1 MSSRKPKHG
10 VLDYFLGP
18 GAAGTIAFS
27 VAEAVE
33 KGKPAVLLTEARDLS
48 AEELALIAEK
58 ELAVLGPESF
68 GVAAPREGIH
78 HCLSL
83 SPILPGRIAFVT
95 QSGALGAAI
104 LDWAH
109 EHEVGFS
116 KFIAL
121 GRSPNIGLGECLD
134 YLAEDPYTQSVL
146 LYLEKVED
154 VSRFL
159 SAARECALAKP
170 VIVLKPGRGDG
181 RKDGLYDAI
190 FRRAGLL
197 RVSRMADLFYMAEV
211 LERQPRPKG
220 PRLGIVTNANGPG
233 LLAADALRLAG
244 GELHALR
251 DVGGEA
257 GPEAYRRAIA
267 DLAGEEDCHGILV
280 IVTPQP
286 ATRMADTARAIV
298 EASRGYTKPLLGSL
312 MGGKLIRGAEAILAE
327 ARIPTF
333 PYPDTAAKVFERLW
347 QYSRSLSGLYE
358 TPVFGGEGEDG
369 TAVIAQLDGQR
380 GTIGPALLQ
389 RLLRA
394 YGLHWDAA
402 RSGTGLKFLV
412 TSRPEGNFGLVM
424 EVAAAG
430 VVGEVYED
438 RVSVLPPLTSTLA
451 RRGLEWVRLARV
463 VSAAG
468 QAALEEMLV
477 RVSRLVSEA
486 AVLRELRLV
495 VDVEQDGSLWV
506 SEAEG
511 ALQPEGLAREHWPK
525 CLIRPYPRQYEQRL
539 RLRDGGE
546 ALIRPIR
553 PEDERRIVDF
563 HNDLSERSVYLRYL
577 QFLKLEERIGHDRLA
592 RVCFNDY
599 ARELA
604 LVVEREDRILGVGR
618 LQRNPLRIEEAEVA
632 FLVRD
637 SAQGQGIGKALV
649 AAVVAAGRAEG
660 LKRLTAELLADNRAM
675 RGLLEKQGF
684 RMRMAT
690 DGATLLAGLVL

>member
-1 MSSRKPKHG
+1 MSSKKPKHG

-18 GAAGTIAFS
+18 GAAGAIAFS
-27 VAEAVE
+27 VREAVE

-48 AEELALIAEK
+48 AEEMALIREK

-134 YLAEDPYTQSVL
+134 YLAEDPHTQSVL
-146 LYLEKVED
+146 LYLERIED
-154 VSRFL
+154 ASRFL

-190 FRRAGLL
+190 FRRAGVM
-197 RVSRMADLFYMAEV
+197 RVNRMADLFYMAEV
-211 LERQPRPKG
+211 LERQPRPQG
-220 PRLGIVTNANGPG
+220 PRLGIVTNANGPA
-233 LLAADALRLAG
+233 LLASDALRLAG
-244 GELHALR
+244 GELHSLR
-251 DVGGEA
+251 DLGGTA
-257 GPEAYRRAIA
+257 GPEDYRRAITE
-267 DLAGEEDCHGILV
+267 LAGDRECHGILT

-286 ATRMADTARAIV
+286 ATRIADTARAIV
-298 EASRGYTKPLLGSL
+298 EASRGYTKPVLASL
-312 MGGKLIRGAEAILAE
+312 MGGKLIRGGEAILSE
-327 ARIPTF
+327 GRIPAF
-333 PYPDTAAKVFERLW
+333 PYADTAAKVFQRLW
-347 QYSRSLSGLYE
+347 QYARSLSGLYE
-358 TPVFGGEGEDG
+358 TPVFSGELEDSTG
-369 TAVIAQLDGQR
+369 VLQELEGQR
-380 GTIGPALLQ
+380 GAMSAAQ
-389 RLLRA
+389 VERLLRA
-394 YGLHWDAA
+394 YGVNASA
-402 RSGTGLKFLV
+402 EQSGTSLRFVV
-412 TSRPEGNFGLVM
+412 TSRPEGSFGPVM
-424 EVAAAG
+424 EVAAEGVAG
-430 VVGEVYED
+430 EIYED

-451 RRGLEWVRLARV
+451 RRAIELLQLPRAA
-463 VSAAG
+463 SAAG
-468 QAALEEMLV
+468 LAALEDVLV
-477 RVSRLVSEA
+477 RVSRLVSEGQ
-486 AVLRELRLV
+486 VVRELRLV
-495 VDVEQDGSLWV
+495 VEVEADGRLWV
-506 SEAEG
+506 SETAG
-511 ALQPEGLAREHWPK
+511 MLQPEGLAREQWPK

-553 PEDERRIVDF
+553 PEDERRIADF

-577 QFLKLEERIGHDRLA
+577 QFLKLEERISHERLA

-604 LVVEREDRILGVGR
+604 LVVEREDRIWGVGR
-618 LQRNPLRIEEAEVA
+618 LQRNPLRMEEAEVA

-649 AAVVAAGRAEG
+649 AAVVAAARAEG
-660 LKRLTAELLADNRAM
+660 LKRLTAELLADNRVM

-690 DGATLLAGLVL
+690 DGATLLASLTL